1 MEDNQ
6 ENEVINESKYLE
18 VIPEKKKKRG
28 SYITGT
34 IGAIIGAII
43 AAIPWVLIYFYTNA
57 VAVILAM
64 LIVGGAFLGYKVFRG
79 RVGKALPVIITV
91 ISLIVITLITTVISP
106 IILMYK
112 QGEAIAL
119 NTLLELYTNERQNV
133 KTAIL
138 QDLATSLVFMITAL
152 IIVIR
157 SVWNKIKAETE
168 NLEKTKNKKVL
179 PKVITIIIILIIIA
193 VAVYFYI
200 DKRIN
205 DNIYTIPSTNIQ
217 LEIADSQKLY
227 STKEEITNAFGAT
240 AAQYYNFA
248 IQDAEADKYD
258 IYGQVLPLSQY
269 KDYEFAE
276 IMKEDRD
283 YIAKYMGEEVTSQ
296 VEDKKIEEKDLKAY
310 NYTYKGNDGNQYRAI
325 IYLYKAEKQY
335 LWINIYSDLD
345 VELTQIDTIVEN
357 LLK

>member
-18 VIPEKKKKRG
+18 VIPEKKKKKG

-64 LIVGGAFLGYKVFRG
+64 LIVGGAFLGYKVFKG
-79 RVGKALPVIITV
+79 KVGKALPIIITV
-91 ISLIVITLITTVISP
+91 ISLIVITLIITVISP
-106 IILMYK
+106 IILMYS
-112 QGEAIAL
+112 QGEMVSFE
-119 NTLLELYTNERQNV
+119 TLLELYTSKRTNV
-133 KTAIL
+133 ITAIL
-138 QDLATSLVFMITAL
+138 QDLAISLLFMIIAL
-152 IIVIR
+152 IVVIR
-157 SVWNKIKAETE
+157 SVWGKIKAEIENTE
-168 NLEKTKNKKVL
+168 QTKNKKVL
-179 PKVITIIIILIIIA
+179 PKVIAIIIILIIIA
-193 VAVYFYI
+193 AVIYIYI
-200 DKRIN
+200 DKKIN
-205 DNIYTIPSTNIQ
+205 NNIYTIPNTDIQ
-217 LEIADSQKLY
+217 LEIADNQKLY
-227 STKEEITNAFGAT
+227 STQKEIANEFGT
-240 AAQYYNFA
+240 QAAQYYNFA
-248 IQDAEADKYD
+248 IQDAEANKYD

-283 YIAKYMGEEVTSQ
+283 YIAKYMGEEATSQ
-296 VEDKKIEEKDLKAY
+296 VEDKKMEEKDLKTY
-310 NYTYKGNDGNQYRAI
+310 NYKYKGNDGNEYRAI

-345 VELTQIDTIVEN
+345 VELSQIDTIVEN